1 MAQLPRAV
9 VTRFDEIV
17 REQKPDTPVVAVFA
31 VSVERVR
38 QAASIFRR
46 LALDDSA
53 GSPVRVAQDDL
64 VVWERLV
71 RQLECCWAP
80 SGWYPAD
87 LYRERLEARDA
98 LAAIGARL
106 PPEVTD
112 LLGKALEE
120 LDSRFVAA
128 TEEDPSGSLRRELTG
143 LPARTPR
150 PARGGCASRTP
161 RPGNRR
167 DFMRTGL
174 TPAPP
179 SGRRR

>member
-17 REQKPDTPVVAVFA
+17 REQKPDTPVAAAFA

-38 QAASIFRR
+38 QAASILRR
-46 LALDDSA
+46 LALDDNA

-87 LYRERLEARDA
+87 LYRERLEARDE

-106 PPEVTD
+106 PPEITD

-128 TEEDPSGSLRRELTG
+128 NEEDPSGSLRRELTG
-143 LPARTPR
+143 LPAKDASASPWWLRR
-150 PARGGCASRTP
+150 PDP